1 MTFGIF
7 TARKRSLRRLCFHRC
22 FLSVHGRGGGGG
34 VGLHPDRGG
43 KKAPS
48 DIMGYSHQAG
58 THPAGIHSC

>member
-22 FLSVHGRGGGGG
+22 FLSVHGRGGG

-48 DIMGYSHQAG
+48 DTMGYSHQAGG